1 MHLTP
6 EDTEKRLLAV
16 VGGMVARDG
25 LSAGGCG
32 SITRR
37 LSRC

>member
-16 VGGMVARDG
+16 VGMVARDG
-25 LSAGGCG
+25 LSAGCG